1 MLLDLYALPI
11 YFLSAELL
19 NAEYTNT
26 TSLDLMRHFFQRSWR
41 HTDLLSSSYSGEEGL
56 WDDSFDCLVNWAPPL
71 SKPGLPVR
79 DFRVIDTRMT

>member
-26 TSLDLMRHFFQRSWR
+26 TSLDFMRHFFSVPGDTPTCFPHHIQERR
-41 HTDLLSSSYSGEEGL
+41 VFGMIPLTVLLIGHLLFPSQGCQLEISGL
-56 WDDSFDCLVNWAPPL
+56 L
-71 SKPGLPVR
+71 
-79 DFRVIDTRMT
+79 TRG